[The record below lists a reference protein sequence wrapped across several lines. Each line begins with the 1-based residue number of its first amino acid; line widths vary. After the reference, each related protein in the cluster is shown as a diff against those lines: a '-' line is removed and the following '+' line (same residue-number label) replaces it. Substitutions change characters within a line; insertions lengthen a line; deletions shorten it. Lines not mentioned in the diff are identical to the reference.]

1 MALEAI
7 IVSCL
12 YSKAIKGVIPEASD
26 ILQVL
31 WFVVSLDAN
40 WCLSFIVVELALVE
54 VPIMKDECTSTMC
67 ASITEKAHVETSVLF
82 EHPAETMRL
91 YSYLR

>member
-1 MALEAI
+1 MEVVVSVKRASVSVISISCLPFQFAFLSDSLLIVALEAI

-31 WFVVSLDAN
+31 
-40 WCLSFIVVELALVE
+40 
-54 VPIMKDECTSTMC
+54 
-67 ASITEKAHVETSVLF
+67 
-82 EHPAETMRL
+82 
-91 YSYLR
+91 